1 MKNVAPQVVLAI
13 PKSVQQSHVAYDYVL
28 ETLAIEY
35 IKQSYKSVR
44 GKQPDQTKMAPD
56 EHFHG
61 HRVSCWTTLRKKSH
75 LTFLSNSQRNL
86 DTHVTL
92 SVYVCVFVFT
102 DSFLTRSSLCVLFPF
117 RKVFL
122 LISIS
127 K

>member
-1 MKNVAPQVVLAI
+1 MKNVDPQVVIAI
-13 PKSVQQSHVAYDYVL
+13 LKSVQQSHVAYDYVL

-44 GKQPDQTKMAPD
+44 EKQPDQTKMAHD

-61 HRVSCWTTLRKKSH
+61 HRVSYWITLRKKSH

-102 DSFLTRSSLCVLFPF
+102 DFFFNKKFIVCFV
-117 RKVFL
+117 
-122 LISIS
+122 SI
-127 K
+127 